1 MTAIP
6 TPSQLAQ
13 LDDEELAQLATNWR
27 TRAGYGHR
35 DAFGVAHAL
44 EVEQRRRLRQ
54 SQLQQLPPEPLATR
68 PWWKFWQMSPAEGGG
83 GPMSPT

>member
-13 LDDEELAQLATNWR
+13 LDDEELGHLATSWR
-27 TRAGYGHR
+27 SRAGYGDR
-35 DAFGVAHAL
+35 MAFGVAHAL

-54 SQLQQLPPEPLATR
+54 RQLHQLPPEPMAPR
-68 PWWKFWQMSPAEGGG
+68 PWWKFWQLSPSDAGG
-83 GPMSPT
+83 GPTLT